1 MKFWGRLKFWN
12 FLWLVRRVSWVRVGQ
27 TNRNVLSSSCW
38 RTGLFKKHDR
48 GLDLRKIRILILS
61 EFGKIW
67 NRFQKVSKDWIE
79 WMQIW
84 IDYKEVSKWTVFRLN
99 QWFLILNTFFHQKF
113 ASLEIVWKVSQTV
126 KFEVNALRVYSESVR
141 YSNSKTRVKIIK
153 YDFEQSVGSYNI
165 VNYE

>member
-1 MKFWGRLKFWN
+1 
-12 FLWLVRRVSWVRVGQ
+12 
-27 TNRNVLSSSCW
+27 
-38 RTGLFKKHDR
+38 
-48 GLDLRKIRILILS
+48 
-61 EFGKIW
+61 
-67 NRFQKVSKDWIE
+67 
-79 WMQIW
+79 MQIW

-113 ASLEIVWKVSQTV
+113 ASLEIVCKVSQTV